1 MIFVDEYVIKVV
13 TADYMY
19 EFDVTPS
26 DSDNSSELS
35 DYSGTADFDSDDEI
49 LLLNLV
55 NDGSNNRKI

>member
-1 MIFVDEYVIKVV
+1 
-13 TADYMY
+13 MY

-49 LLLNLV
+49 LLLNLA
-55 NDGSNNRKI
+55 NDGSNNRKR